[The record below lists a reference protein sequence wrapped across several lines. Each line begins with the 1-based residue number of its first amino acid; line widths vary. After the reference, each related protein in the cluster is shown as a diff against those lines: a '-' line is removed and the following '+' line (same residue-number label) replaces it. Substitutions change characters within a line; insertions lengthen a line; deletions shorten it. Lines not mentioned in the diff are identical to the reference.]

1 MADIR
6 KRKGKKGTTYQVRYP
21 SKSAATG
28 YAFAT
33 FATLK
38 EARAFTENLGSLKD
52 RAGSMS
58 LRVPDAVDRWL
69 DICEKIGRDG
79 RETVE
84 AMTLKDYQRRAR
96 IIKDYSWT
104 KKLHELEP
112 ADIVQFRSWL
122 LENKS
127 RDLARRTLSGFH
139 SILIEMKQQGFMRDD
154 PAAGIT
160 VRSGGRSED
169 FDSEVEIPSDAEM
182 RDILRAAET
191 LRHKNKQ
198 MEKVWGRFKPMLYL
212 AAFSGM
218 RPSEYRGLPWANLE
232 KDRVHVRQR
241 ADNAGVIGPVK
252 SKAGRRTIYLPCMVA
267 DMIFE
272 WRAACPA
279 GGTGLVFPTAE
290 GNPITLSNFRR
301 FAWIPVLREA
311 GLTFEEKVDGRSVE
325 RTKYTPYAL
334 RHYFASKLFEKG
346 KDLKFIQQTMGHAQ
360 IELTLNVYGHLIKD
374 REETHKQTA
383 EELALELI
391 AA

>member
-38 EARAFTENLGSLKD
+38 EARTFTENLGSLED
-52 RAGSMS
+52 RAGRMS

-84 AMTLKDYQRRAR
+84 AMTLKDYQRRATV
-96 IIKDYSWT
+96 IKEYGWT
-104 KKLHELEP
+104 KELHELEA

-122 LENKS
+122 LENKT

-139 SILIEMKQQGFMRDD
+139 SILIEMRQQGFMRND

-160 VRSGGRSED
+160 VRSGGRHD
-169 FDSEVEIPSDAEM
+169 DNDSEVEIPSDTEM
-182 RDILRAAET
+182 RNILQAAET

-198 MEKVWGRFKPMLYL
+198 MEKVWRRFKPMLYL
-212 AAFSGM
+212 ATFSGM

-252 SKAGRRTIYLPCMVA
+252 SKAGRRTIYLPGMVT

-272 WRAACPA
+272 WKDACPA
-279 GGTGLVFPTAE
+279 GGTGLVFPTAD

-311 GLTFEEKVDGRSVE
+311 GLTFQEKVDGRSVE

-346 KDLKFIQQTMGHAQ
+346 KDLKFIQHTMGHAQ

-374 REETHKQTA
+374 REECHKQTA
-383 EELALELI
+383 LDLI

>member
-38 EARAFTENLGSLKD
+38 EARAFTENLGSVKD
-52 RAGSMS
+52 RAGCMSM
-58 LRVPDAVDRWL
+58 RVPDAVDRWL

-84 AMTLKDYQRRAR
+84 AMTLKDYKRRAK
-96 IIKDYSWT
+96 IIKEYSWT
-104 KKLHELEP
+104 KELHELES

-122 LENKS
+122 LENKT

-139 SILIEMKQQGFMRDD
+139 SILIEMKQQGFMRND

-160 VRSGGRSED
+160 VRNVGRRED

-182 RDILRAAET
+182 RDILQAAET

-198 MEKVWGRFKPMLYL
+198 MEKVWRRFKPMLYL

-252 SKAGRRTIYLPCMVA
+252 SKAGRRTVYLPCMVT

-272 WRAACPA
+272 WKQPVLQV
-279 GGTGLVFPTAE
+279 GLV
-290 GNPITLSNFRR
+290 SYSR
-301 FAWIPVLREA
+301 
-311 GLTFEEKVDGRSVE
+311 
-325 RTKYTPYAL
+325 
-334 RHYFASKLFEKG
+334 
-346 KDLKFIQQTMGHAQ
+346 QQTPIQSLCRIFAGSRGYLFSGRPASRFRKKWTVDWSSGRNTPPMPFDITSHRSFSRRAR
-360 IELTLNVYGHLIKD
+360 I
-374 REETHKQTA
+374 
-383 EELALELI
+383 
-391 AA
+391 